1 MNLDLS
7 CCPPTMIIYTFII
20 EFSYMHLIDLSYNI
34 SFTPAL
40 V

>member
-7 CCPPTMIIYTFII
+7 CCLPAMTIYTSII
-20 EFSYMHLIDLSYNI
+20 EFSYVRLIDLSY
-34 SFTPAL
+34 SVLFTPAL